1 MAKDAAK
8 KTSTKVSKVL
18 IQENAYQF
26 LKDYINNPS
35 PVGFESSGQKI
46 WLNYLKKY
54 VDTTF
59 TDPYGTAVGVINPE
73 HPFKVVIEAHAD
85 EISWFVNYITEQGLI
100 HLKRNGGVDHQIAPS
115 MRVWIHGKKG
125 PVKAVFGWPAIH
137 TRMGNAEQKEPQPKV
152 ETLTLDCGA
161 RSKKDVE
168 ALGIHIGSVVTYTD
182 GFDELAHDFIIGRAF
197 DNRIGGF
204 MIAGRPLVAPARRRG
219 LRCLQATGSPRNTHR
234 VRHCSWFPVQRGGD
248 RRDSPMSIPPAR

>member
-8 KTSTKVSKVL
+8 KSSTKVSKVL

-137 TRMGNAEQKEPQPKV
+137 TRMSNSEQKEPQPKV

-168 ALGIHIGSVVTYTD
+168 A
-182 GFDELAHDFIIGRAF
+182 
-197 DNRIGGF
+197 
-204 MIAGRPLVAPARRRG
+204 
-219 LRCLQATGSPRNTHR
+219 
-234 VRHCSWFPVQRGGD
+234 
-248 RRDSPMSIPPAR
+248 